1 MGHEPKITFCWFIPP
16 SPRWLLIY
24 LNLSPWVKHSHQNFH
39 FSDWILGESK
49 SRSQNSL
56 LLAVG
61 EDRTFKPLPALMEGG
76 AKECSESW
84 GPRSQARLSHKTH
97 RVQEMPACA
106 VLLGAP
112 IQGSSTVMVQ
122 EEHQTH
128 SPGGEECPVSHYS
141 NFGPREGRLENGPF
155 PFKITSLR
163 LHLSSL
169 FK

>member
-16 SPRWLLIY
+16 RPRWLLIY

-61 EDRTFKPLPALMEGG
+61 EDGTFKPLPALMEGG

-112 IQGSSTVMVQ
+112 IQGSSAVMVQ
-122 EEHQTH
+122 EDTKHI
-128 SPGGEECPVSHYS
+128 
-141 NFGPREGRLENGPF
+141 RLEVKNAQSDIIVILDQEREDWRMDPF
-155 PFKITSLR
+155 LLKSPLLDYLTSL
-163 LHLSSL
+163 
-169 FK
+169 FIV